1 MVQAVELFPFEDLI
15 WCGRRKSEWM
25 TDINIKGSLV
35 LKKATS
41 LTETEERA
49 LIHSWFSHS
58 L

>member
-15 WCGRRKSEWM
+15 CYGRKSEWM

-35 LKKATS
+35 LKTATA

-49 LIHSWFSHS
+49 LIHSWFSYS